1 MSSTMKRLNL
11 TLTSLLVFSL
21 AFALEAETRQATDF
35 LTVSANRQVAGL
47 HKEYKQRRKCGSQLF
62 GVVGLTKRF

>member
-11 TLTSLLVFSL
+11 TLTSLLVFSM
-21 AFALEAETRQATDF
+21 AFALEAETAGHRF
-35 LTVSANRQVAGL
+35 PTVSANRQVAGL